1 MQNVHGK
8 ERLHFE
14 AYPQLVIP
22 IAAVKRYVKECGLCN
37 KMRNTGIRGLPAM
50 TLSLKPETYRRRVGV
65 DHVAITP
72 ADKYGYKCGIVVV
85 EHFSH
90 FVQVYPAKDYTE
102 ETVVGALVRHY
113 ATFGL
118 FDELVSD
125 PGSSFMGSVIVSL
138 NKIFGV
144 SHRVSLVGRHESNG
158 VEATNRELLRHLTT
172 LVLEKDLRD
181 RWSEDRVLPLIVF
194 ALNSRRMRE
203 TGGYTPFQLK
213 YGTQDA
219 ERFKLPKDILPE
231 DKAASVLKQLDE
243 DLKTIRAAS
252 LKLQQEVAKERA
264 AEDGEPQQYEK
275 GDLILW
281 NPKEH
286 PGAMRSEKLA
296 PHWFGPYKVI
306 QQVKNDIMCEHVVM
320 HTIWNL
326 HTSRC
331 KPYFG
336 SPDEALEHGRYDFNQ
351 FIVKSI
357 DGFRGNPHKR
367 SSMQLS
373 VIFSVQDSSEA
384 VWVNLT
390 EDISNTEQFE
400 IFVKERP
407 YLYPLRFTA
416 READRKIAAMNKLA
430 IVDVK
435 IGEELLVS
443 LRYFDG
449 IGRNAVSWY
458 DALEL
463 PDVTKT

>member
-1 MQNVHGK
+1 M
-8 ERLHFE
+8 
-14 AYPQLVIP
+14 
-22 IAAVKRYVKECGLCN
+22 
-37 KMRNTGIRGLPAM
+37 
-50 TLSLKPETYRRRVGV
+50 
-65 DHVAITP
+65 
-72 ADKYGYKCGIVVV
+72 
-85 EHFSH
+85 
-90 FVQVYPAKDYTE
+90 
-102 ETVVGALVRHY
+102 
-113 ATFGL
+113 
-118 FDELVSD
+118 
-125 PGSSFMGSVIVSL
+125 
-138 NKIFGV
+138 
-144 SHRVSLVGRHESNG
+144 
-158 VEATNRELLRHLTT
+158 
-172 LVLEKDLRD
+172 
-181 RWSEDRVLPLIVF
+181 
-194 ALNSRRMRE
+194 
-203 TGGYTPFQLK
+203 
-213 YGTQDA
+213 
-219 ERFKLPKDILPE
+219 
-231 DKAASVLKQLDE
+231 
-243 DLKTIRAAS
+243 KTIRAAS
-252 LKLQQEVAKERA
+252 LKLQQELAKERA
-264 AEDGEPQQYEK
+264 AKDGKPQQYEK

-463 PDVTKT
+463 PDVTKTYVVQMRVVRMKNKQRTAVVCSCPLFNAEYSFKSYDLFSCAVNMKEFSERKHVMVTEAFKKMVPKMFE